1 MSRIV
6 LITPDTAT
14 REQHALLQ
22 QLSERQGHVPN
33 LLRIMAHS
41 PAALRAFLGLH
52 GIARQ
57 GSLDLPTRERIA
69 IALAQKNGSAY
80 CLSAH
85 TQLGSQAGLNGA
97 EMDANRLGDSH
108 DAKAAVAVHFACRLI
123 EQRGDLSSDALGAM
137 RDAGFSEAQIVEVIT
152 HAGLNFLSNL
162 ISKVSQV
169 EIDFPLVTLDGGRPI

>member
-1 MSRIV
+1 MSRIA
-6 LITPDTAT
+6 LITPDMAT
-14 REQHALLQ
+14 IEQQVLLQ
-22 QLSERQGHVPN
+22 APDKPSGRVPN
-33 LLRIMAHS
+33 LLRILANS
-41 PAALRAFLGLH
+41 PSALRAFLGLQ
-52 GIARQ
+52 GLARE

-85 TQLGSQAGLNGA
+85 TQLGSQAGLSGA

-108 DAKAAVAVHFACRLI
+108 DAKAAVAVRFACRLI
-123 EQRGDLSSDALGAM
+123 EQRGDLSNDELQAM
-137 RDAGFSEAQIVEVIT
+137 RDAGYREAEIIEVIT

-169 EIDFPLVTLDGGRPI
+169 EIDSPLLTLN

>member
-6 LITPDTAT
+6 LITPDAAT
-14 REQHALLQ
+14 PEQHALLH

-52 GIARQ
+52 GIARE

-108 DAKAAVAVHFACRLI
+108 DAKAAIAVRFACRLI
-123 EQRGDLSSDALGAM
+123 EQRGDLSNDELQAI
-137 RDAGFSEAQIVEVIT
+137 RDAGYSEAEIIEVIT

-169 EIDFPLVTLDGGRPI
+169 EIDSPLLTLN